1 MHAENRLPALFFVE
15 AEDVG
20 SDRVNLL
27 GTQNNIGRA
36 WMRGLPFERLRRGHQ
51 EAKEACWLA

>member
-15 AEDVG
+15 AEGVG

-27 GTQNNIGRA
+27 GTQNNMDVLGC
-36 WMRGLPFERLRRGHQ
+36 GDRRKTFMARSLKAYG
-51 EAKEACWLA
+51 